1 MRNCLCAET
10 CQLKNCLPL
19 YRCCGGPQTGQAA
32 AAGCSGEPTLFICK
46 GADVTLAE
54 IHPLPTGLN
63 SGSRVL
69 NRLYDI
75 APECAEC
82 TTAPCDMGTPE
93 PPPATT
99 CSWLQCLLVI
109 LAGSSFSA
117 AVMLIRSI
125 MKRPLSVVDSIS
137 YGLSSTRGTHFA
149 FSSKTQSCLSA
160 LASLC
165 WIASN

>member
-1 MRNCLCAET
+1 MLWGPCALHGIDAGWLQLLERAAQGCATACALKLASSRIVCLCTDAVVDPRLT
-10 CQLKNCLPL
+10 KQLRP
-19 YRCCGGPQTGQAA
+19 AA
-32 AAGCSGEPTLFICK
+32 AVSLRSLSARV
-46 GADVTLAE
+46 ADVTLAE

-109 LAGSSFSA
+109 LAGSS
-117 AVMLIRSI
+117 
-125 MKRPLSVVDSIS
+125 
-137 YGLSSTRGTHFA
+137 Y
-149 FSSKTQSCLSA
+149 FSSNYADLG
-160 LASLC
+160 AS
-165 WIASN
+165 